1 MAIMGMCIS
10 EGKTGSAYNIGTHV
24 VSKLCI
30 LDSADERLRTFMAIV
45 H

>member
-1 MAIMGMCIS
+1 MAIMGMCIGN
-10 EGKTGSAYNIGTHV
+10 GKTGSAYNIGMHV
-24 VSKLCI
+24 VSRLYI